1 MTGYK
6 IYCASLVLLS
16 LLGVF
21 LCAQICFIVHE
32 SGKFFLKKHHKTN
45 SAQPSSDEAKAETEP
60 LQPVD
65 KQSESEEEE
74 VSDETLLKIRVL
86 TDSML
91 GRESE
96 AAVKQALMWLNWP
109 SKDDARHHAT
119 ELDDEHASPG
129 PLCHSGINHFSGCSI
144 NADSD

>member
-1 MTGYK
+1 MAGYK
-6 IYCASLVLLS
+6 IYCASLVLLA

-21 LCAQICFIVHE
+21 LCALICLIVHE
-32 SGKFFLKKHHKTN
+32 SGKYLLKKNLKTD
-45 SAQPSSDEAKAETEP
+45 SEQHSSDEAKAETEP

-65 KQSESEEEE
+65 MQSESEEE

-96 AAVKQALMWLNWP
+96 AAV
-109 SKDDARHHAT
+109 
-119 ELDDEHASPG
+119 
-129 PLCHSGINHFSGCSI
+129 
-144 NADSD
+144 